1 MTQTELISKV
11 QENTPALECECGA
24 EANDDGEGLNLIGVT
39 YPDSSEILYTY
50 ECLECGKEVK
60 ETFLRVKVEV
70 SEI

>member
-1 MTQTELISKV
+1 MTNAELISKV
-11 QENTPALECECGA
+11 QENTPELVCVCGA
-24 EANDDGEGLNLIGVT
+24 EANDDGEGLSLVDVT

-50 ECLECGKEVK
+50 GCLDCGKEIK